1 MMTRMPTFYRS
12 SLGLPLRWQ
21 DEQSGQLPEAVLAY
35 FSQTAT
41 ATQTALVCDY
51 LRYYILAPC
60 WDIPV
65 QDDEEGC
72 LELAH
77 VRKQANSLNCAE
89 DIHKFTRKCLQM
101 GIDPL

>member
-1 MMTRMPTFYRS
+1 MSRMPTFYRNP
-12 SLGLPLRWQ
+12 LGLPLRWQ
-21 DEQSGQLPEAVLAY
+21 DEQSGQLPGAVLAY

-60 WDIPV
+60 WDRPV

-77 VRKQANSLNCAE
+77 VREQADSLNCTE
-89 DIHKFTRKCLQM
+89 DINTFIETCLQM